1 MQPNK
6 ISAPPSVR
14 VREVGSAYLEQLCL
28 VVSRVHC
35 IVVLARTTQQLPP
48 IHRYGRQA
56 QTPVRIHDPTPVLPL
71 HDPARTCWVL
81 GVGDGAVV
89 GFLVVAVAGEG
100 VGDAR
105 AGGLDE
111 ALVERIVETLARIS
125 VLV

>member
-48 IHRYGRQA
+48 IHRYGRQT
-56 QTPVRIHDPTPVLPL
+56 QTPVRVHDPGPMLPL

-100 VGDAR
+100 VGNAR
-105 AGGLDE
+105 AGGLDK
-111 ALVERIVETLARIS
+111 ALV
-125 VLV
+125 